1 MLYNSSNI
9 TVVNIKPYNT
19 PQGTIKVANEQF
31 VWYNQIDRIRLIRKG
46 LPYAT
51 IEALST
57 KANIAVKYFLQLL
70 DIPQTTYNK
79 KKRDLD
85 KLGGRDTEIVL
96 MLIELIDYGVEV
108 FNQAEDKFQKWLSK
122 PNLSL
127 GGETPQS
134 YFDSLTGI
142 QEVKK
147 CLDRIEYGNYA

>member
-1 MLYNSSNI
+1 MPKQILQSS
-9 TVVNIKPYNT
+9 TSYS
-19 PQGTIKVANEQF
+19 
-31 VWYNQIDRIRLIRKG
+31 YLIYHK
-46 LPYAT
+46 
-51 IEALST
+51 
-57 KANIAVKYFLQLL
+57 LL
-70 DIPQTTYNK
+70 TTK

-85 KLGGRDTEIVL
+85 KLGGRDTEIIL

-108 FNQAEDKFQKWLSK
+108 FNQEEEKFQKWLSK